1 MKNDLQLIIGDRG
14 TEDIISVLL
23 DIQKRDGYISEE
35 VISQLP
41 EFIEVS
47 PQNLTS
53 ILTFYKAF
61 HLHPMGKHNIKVCIG
76 AACHVKGA
84 KQLVKDFKDYLD
96 IDSAEETDSDMLFS
110 VTEVACLGC
119 CMLAPAIQIDDII
132 YGKVTKGEISPILQD
147 FLESQNSANSSN
159 DGQNK
164 TGHCIISL
172 CNCSSCQASGSQKI
186 LNELNRIIERYH
198 LDVSIKETA
207 CTGNSYNT
215 PLILVQR
222 SGEDDIHYGCVSTDM
237 VEKIVLKHS
246 APKSFID
253 STKAKM
259 NSVLDKLLTSNDDK
273 IHHYT
278 MEEILDLESHEYNAK
293 QVQITTKGSG
303 RIEPDEIC
311 TYFDNA
317 ELDNFKKALC
327 SDKSEIIKTIETA
340 GLRGRGGAGFLT
352 SIKWQLTSN
361 AQSDE
366 KFVICNADEG
376 DPGAFMDRM
385 LLESFPFRVIE
396 GIIIAAHAVGA
407 SKGYVYIRDEYPLA
421 IERLESAIS
430 QCIEHNLLGGNIL
443 DTGMTFDLQIVQGAG
458 AFVCGEETA
467 LIEALEGKR
476 GTPRN
481 RPPYPSVSG
490 YKGKPTL
497 INNVETF
504 ATIPWLLHY
513 GAEDFIKYGTDS
525 SKGTKTFALAGKI
538 NRGGLI
544 EVPMG
549 TTLRDIVED
558 IGGGVINGKHLKAV
572 QIGGPSGGCIPVSKI
587 DTPVDYESLNDMNAI
602 MGSGGMVVLD
612 KDDCM
617 VDIAKY
623 FLEFT
628 KSESCGKCTACR
640 VGIARMY
647 EILNKISTGKGQLSD
662 IDKLEELA
670 KLVMQGSMCG
680 LGKSAP
686 NPVIST
692 IRWFRDEYIEHVNGY
707 CKAGVCKELTT
718 FEISTD
724 CIGCSMC
731 ARACSEEAIKP
742 APYKRHLID
751 QDKCIKCGACK
762 SVCRQGAV
770 VTVDKSI

>member
-1 MKNDLQLIIGDRG
+1 MNTQELQDIIGGRSG
-14 TEDIISVLL
+14 EEIISVLL
-23 DIQKRDGYISEE
+23 DIQKIDGYISED
-35 VISQLP
+35 VIIALP
-41 EFIEVS
+41 ELIDVS

-53 ILTFYKAF
+53 VLTFYKAF

-84 KQLVKDFKDYLD
+84 KQLVNDFKDHLY
-96 IDSAEETDSDMLFS
+96 IDESEETDADMLFS

-132 YGKVTKGEISPILQD
+132 YGKVAKTDISSILTD
-147 FLESQNSANSSN
+147 FLDSQKVSGVVHSN
-159 DGQNK
+159 RDEE
-164 TGHCIISL
+164 HCVFSL
-172 CNCSSCQASGSQKI
+172 CNCSSCKASGSQKVLHEI
-186 LNELNRIIERYH
+186 YRVINRYN
-198 LDVSIKETA
+198 LDISVKETA

-215 PLILVQR
+215 PLLLVQAL
-222 SGEDDIHYGCVSTDM
+222 GKPDVHYANVKP
-237 VEKIVLKHS
+237 EKVQHIIFKHVK
-246 APKSFID
+246 PKSIV
-253 STKAKM
+253 SATTAKI
-259 NSVLDKLLTSNDDK
+259 NSAIEGLLVHGDDRL
-273 IHHYT
+273 HHYT
-278 MEEILDLESHEYNAK
+278 LEEIADLVNHEYNVK
-293 QVQITTKGSG
+293 QVQITTDGSG
-303 RIEPDEIC
+303 RVEPKNIN
-311 TYFDNA
+311 TYFDDKA
-317 ELDNFKKALC
+317 IAGFKRILNL
-327 SDKSEIIKTIETA
+327 SSSEIIKTIESS
-340 GLRGRGGAGFLT
+340 GMRGRGGAGFLT
-352 SIKWQLTSN
+352 SIKWKLT
-361 AQSDE
+361 SDE
-366 KFVICNADEG
+366 KSEEKYVICNADEG

-385 LLESFPFRVIE
+385 LLESFPFRVLE
-396 GIIIAAHAVGA
+396 GIVIAAYTVGA
-407 SKGYVYIRDEYPLA
+407 HKGYVYIRDEYPLA
-421 IERLESAIS
+421 IERLQSAIN
-430 QCIEHNLLGGNIL
+430 QCIEHNLLGEDIL
-443 DTGMTFDLQIVQGAG
+443 GLGITFHVEIVQGAG

-481 RPPYPSVSG
+481 RPPYPSISG

-504 ATIPWLLHY
+504 ATIPWILNN
-513 GAEDFIKYGTDS
+513 GSDKFISYGTEK

-549 TTLRDIVED
+549 TTLREIVED
-558 IGGGVINGKHLKAV
+558 IGGGTLNNKKLKAIQV
-572 QIGGPSGGCIPVSKI
+572 GGPSGGCIPVSKI
-587 DTPVDYESLNDMNAI
+587 DTPVDYESLNDMTAI

-612 KDDCM
+612 EDDCM

-623 FLEFT
+623 FIEFT

-647 EILNKISTGKGQLSD
+647 DILIKISTGNGKLDD

-670 KLVMQGSMCG
+670 ILVQNGSMCG

-686 NPVIST
+686 NPVLST
-692 IRWFRDEYIEHVNGY
+692 IRWFRDEYIEHINGR

-718 FEISTD
+718 FEITTD

-731 ARACSEEAIKP
+731 ARACPEGAIQI
-742 APYKRHLID
+742 APYKRHYID
-751 QDKCIKCGACK
+751 QEKCIKCGACK

-770 VTVDKSI
+770 VTL